1 MVGMASVSPQ
11 GINLKQRRSCYP
23 VMIEKPAPSPNHQEE
38 VDSDARS
45 FSVNA
50 MPAFEI
56 WESLTVSIDAN
67 KYVYIGTMGK
77 TSYVHKSGQAY
88 SEKQMKPFFK
98 FRFKGLT
105 SHK

>member
-1 MVGMASVSPQ
+1 MVGMASVSSQ
-11 GINLKQRRSCYP
+11 GINRNQRRSCYP
-23 VMIEKPAPSPNHQEE
+23 GMVEKPVLSPHHQTE

-45 FSVNA
+45 LSVNA
-50 MPAFEI
+50 VPAFEI

-77 TSYVHKSGQAY
+77 PSYVHESGQAN